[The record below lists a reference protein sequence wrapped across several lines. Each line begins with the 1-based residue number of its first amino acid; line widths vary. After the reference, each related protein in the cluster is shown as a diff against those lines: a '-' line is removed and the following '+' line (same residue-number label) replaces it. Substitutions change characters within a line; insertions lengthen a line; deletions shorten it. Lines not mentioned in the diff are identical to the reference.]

1 MLFKEMLVVDGKERP
16 NDTTMVGVL
25 SSCSQLGML
34 ETGASLHGYME
45 KTICLLDM
53 DVYLGTGL
61 VDMYSKCGCLDSALK
76 VFNGMR
82 VKNVLTWTAM
92 ATGLAI
98 HGKGKE
104 AMEVFN
110 LMASFGVKPNLVTFT
125 SLLSACCH
133 AGLVE
138 EGVHL
143 FEIMEVQFGL
153 RPGLRHY
160 GCIVHL
166 LGKAGYVRDAYE
178 FVKRMPVEP
187 DLVLWRSLLSSCK
200 VHGDVDLGEEVGKIV
215 VHLHPEM
222 MELSE
227 DYVALSNIYASA
239 ERWKEVETV
248 RKVMK
253 VKGVVNKPGS
263 SLVQGISNHIPLG

>member
-1 MLFKEMLVVDGKERP
+1 
-16 NDTTMVGVL
+16 
-25 SSCSQLGML
+25 
-34 ETGASLHGYME
+34 
-45 KTICLLDM
+45 
-53 DVYLGTGL
+53 
-61 VDMYSKCGCLDSALK
+61 
-76 VFNGMR
+76 
-82 VKNVLTWTAM
+82 
-92 ATGLAI
+92 
-98 HGKGKE
+98 
-104 AMEVFN
+104 
-110 LMASFGVKPNLVTFT
+110 
-125 SLLSACCH
+125 
-133 AGLVE
+133 
-138 EGVHL
+138 
-143 FEIMEVQFGL
+143 MEVQFGL